1 MTKKMFIG
9 TAALMGLAL
18 VFSAGAKPEASTPSE
33 DPYLHLETFSDALY
47 FLQENYVDEVPVAQL
62 LHGAIMGMTVGLDS
76 PTVYMSPTE
85 YARFK
90 DDTIGRYYGVGVLTL
105 FDEGAIR
112 IEKVFQDS
120 PAARAGLLAGD
131 RIVAID
137 GEAVTTENIELIIES
152 IKGPRGT
159 LVHFKVR
166 RESNDS
172 VLELDVARDRIR
184 TPSVESERLP
194 DNLAWIRILQF
205 QERTGRELRRTLASL
220 DKSGDSLAGL
230 VLDLRSN
237 PGGYLDEA
245 AEVAD
250 VFLEEGDIVT
260 TKGRAIQETTET
272 AHHPGTRAKIPIV
285 VLQNHG
291 TASAAEIV
299 AGALQDHKRATI
311 VGTTSYGKGSVQTT
325 YEFTDGSALKIT
337 IARYYTPS
345 GRSIHGTGIE
355 PDLVVPAAAA
365 LLDGEEEAPESPPE
379 PETGTVDLTGM
390 PAWVLEDPQMMAAI
404 THLLTPPGAESQ

>member
-1 MTKKMFIG
+1 MMFIG
-9 TAALMGLAL
+9 VTAL
-18 VFSAGAKPEASTPSE
+18 VWSTLAWPAGANTEAKTPPA
-33 DPYLHLETFSDALY
+33 DPYQHLETFSDALF

-76 PTVYMSPTE
+76 PTIYMSPAE

-90 DDTIGRYYGVGVLTL
+90 DDTIGRYYGVGILTI
-105 FDEGAIR
+105 FDEGTIR

-137 GEAVTTENIELIIES
+137 GEAVTTENFELIIER

-166 RESNDS
+166 RDSNDS
-172 VLELDVARDRIR
+172 VLEVDVARDRIR

-194 DNLAWIRILQF
+194 EDLAWIRILQF

-220 DKSGDSLAGL
+220 DKKGAPLAGL

-250 VFLEEGDIVT
+250 VFLEDGDIVT
-260 TKGRAIQETTET
+260 TRGRAIQETTET
-272 AHHPGTRAKIPIV
+272 AHHPGTRAHIPIV

-299 AGALQDHKRATI
+299 AGALQDHGRATI

-355 PDLVVPAAAA
+355 PDLVVPASHE
-365 LLDGEEEAPESPPE
+365 LEEEPDEAAESSPE
-379 PETGTVDLTGM
+379 PEPLAGFDLGEM

-404 THLLTPPGAESQ
+404 THLLAPAGAESQ